1 MQTPQTLGL
10 YIHIPFCA
18 SKCGYCDF
26 YSCAGKET
34 MMQEYQNALLT
45 HIEESLP
52 RMQRY
57 FIDTVYFGGG
67 TPSYYGSEFLCE
79 ILQVIKSGGRLL
91 RDAEITVEMNPDS
104 MQLADLRM
112 LHKEGFNRISMGVQ
126 SANNEVLKTIGRRH
140 TYAQAFK
147 AYTSARQ
154 AGFKNIS
161 VDLMYGLPGQSK
173 EDWADT
179 LSKIVRWKPD
189 HISCYGLR
197 LEEGTPMYEVYHDTP
212 VIPDDDTQADMY
224 IYAAELLERF
234 GYKRYEIS
242 NFAHRGFDSLHNSRY
257 WKQEDYMGFG
267 PGAHSYVEGLRYSY
281 VSDLKQYIDGVMKG
295 GVIVDEYEKIDGLE
309 VANEYIMLRLR
320 MAEGI
325 DPADYTKR
333 FRADFGPLEEKL
345 RFFAEKGWT
354 EQNEDG
360 GWCFTTSGFLV
371 SNVLINELLDVQAQQ
386 NAIGVPY
393 ILDILEQRER
403 EELPMSDE
411 ELFLQSMR
419 GL

>member
-34 MMQEYQNALLT
+34 QMQAYQDALLT

-52 RMQRY
+52 QMHSY
-57 FIDTVYFGGG
+57 FIDTVYIGGG
-67 TPSYYGSEFLCE
+67 TPSYYGAEFLCE
-79 ILQVIKSGGRLL
+79 IIRTVKSSGRLL
-91 RDAEITVEMNPDS
+91 RDADITVEMNPDS

-112 LHKEGFNRISMGVQ
+112 LHKEGVNRISMGVQ
-126 SANNEVLKTIGRRH
+126 SANNQVLKTIGRRH
-140 TYAQAFK
+140 TYGQAFK

-161 VDLMYGLPGQSK
+161 IDLMYGLPGQSK
-173 EDWADT
+173 EDWAET
-179 LSKIVRWKPD
+179 LSKIIRWKPD
-189 HISCYGLR
+189 HISCYGLK

-212 VIPDDDTQADMY
+212 AIPDDDTQADMY
-224 IYAAELLERF
+224 TYAAELLERF

-242 NFAHRGFDSLHNSRY
+242 NFSHRGFESMHNMRY

-267 PGAHSYVEGLRYSY
+267 PGAHSYVDGLRYSY
-281 VSDLKQYIDGVMKG
+281 VRDLTQYIDGVLKG
-295 GVIVDEYEKIDGLE
+295 GVIVDEYEKIAGLE
-309 VANEYIMLRLR
+309 VANEYLMLRMR

-325 DPADYTKR
+325 DPADYSAR
-333 FRADFGPLEEKL
+333 FRADFGPLEQTMRLFE
-345 RFFAEKGWT
+345 EKGWV
-354 EQNEDG
+354 EHKDG
-360 GWCFTTSGFLV
+360 RWSFTTSGFLV
-371 SNVLINELLDVQAQQ
+371 SNILINELLDVQAQQ

-393 ILDILEQRER
+393 ILDILESRER
-403 EELPMSDE
+403 EELPLSDE
-411 ELFLQSMR
+411 ELFLQAMQ
-419 GL
+419 GLE

>member
-34 MMQEYQNALLT
+34 MMQEYQDALLA

-52 RMQRY
+52 RMQPY

-67 TPSYYGSEFLCE
+67 TPSYYGAEFLCE

-112 LHKEGFNRISMGVQ
+112 LHKEGVNRISMGVQ

-147 AYTSARQ
+147 AYNSARQ

-179 LSKIVRWKPD
+179 LSKIIRRNPD
-189 HISCYGLR
+189 HISCFGLR

-212 VIPDDDTQADMY
+212 VIPDDDTQADM
-224 IYAAELLERF
+224 
-234 GYKRYEIS
+234 
-242 NFAHRGFDSLHNSRY
+242 
-257 WKQEDYMGFG
+257 
-267 PGAHSYVEGLRYSY
+267 
-281 VSDLKQYIDGVMKG
+281 
-295 GVIVDEYEKIDGLE
+295 
-309 VANEYIMLRLR
+309 
-320 MAEGI
+320 
-325 DPADYTKR
+325 
-333 FRADFGPLEEKL
+333 
-345 RFFAEKGWT
+345 
-354 EQNEDG
+354 
-360 GWCFTTSGFLV
+360 
-371 SNVLINELLDVQAQQ
+371 
-386 NAIGVPY
+386 
-393 ILDILEQRER
+393 
-403 EELPMSDE
+403 
-411 ELFLQSMR
+411 
-419 GL
+419 